1 MKLNRRQFIASAVAV
16 ATVPVPSLASFR
28 KPFVREGLLVDFLYF
43 EDWSRP
49 HQPHTISVTVERIF
63 DWNGAA
69 YPIVLSYYSHPGREY
84 WDGID
89 AEWCCFRE
97 EVPDFSWKNVS
108 SHVYPNIHAYVR
120 EKRFGEDPRA
130 MAKRMDTN
138 LIFGPPFGRTV
149 VQTRSSVDAVT

>member
-16 ATVPVPSLASFR
+16 ATVPVPSLASIR
-28 KPFVREGLLVDFLYF
+28 KPFVREGMTVDFLYF

-49 HQPHTISVTVERIF
+49 RQPYTISASVERILS
-63 DWNGAA
+63 WNGSA
-69 YPIVLSYYSHPGREY
+69 YPIVLYLGRKY

-89 AEWCCFRE
+89 AEWCSFRE

-108 SHVYPNIHAYVR
+108 SDVYPNIHAYVR